1 MTGAFSNGAETGVWR
16 LLLRALSSGL
26 GTLCQPLVN
35 TPPHRNPLQP
45 THSSTQINLQNFA
58 GYFSE
63 FPTLINVRERMTSET
78 ASSRSNSS
86 HPGRLSRATY
96 RQMGRNCHENSAKH
110 PKSAPKPNVLTTLHL
125 KSNRNSSLRDPLRTM
140 SLLIST
146 LQNLF
151 FQTTRN
157 RKVACHAQQRSFWR
171 GQRDK
176 VVRQA

>member
-78 ASSRSNSS
+78 MSSRSNSA
-86 HPGRLSRATY
+86 HPGRLSRPTY
-96 RQMGRNCHENSAKH
+96 RNMGRSCPENSAEH
-110 PKSAPKPNVLTTLHL
+110 PKI
-125 KSNRNSSLRDPLRTM
+125 RR
-140 SLLIST
+140 
-146 LQNLF
+146 
-151 FQTTRN
+151 
-157 RKVACHAQQRSFWR
+157 
-171 GQRDK
+171 
-176 VVRQA
+176 